1 MNLILNIDTA
11 LETASIC
18 LAESGKPIA
27 YSANHSQKDHASW
40 LHPAIKQLF
49 AAQKINMKQVS
60 AFAVSEGPGSYTG
73 LRVGMST
80 AKGLC
85 YALNKPLITISTLKM
100 MAFAAK
106 NEETELLAPMIDA
119 RRMEVFTALYSR
131 GITEIL
137 PPSNII
143 LDAFSFHDEINK
155 QTITFFGSGS
165 EKFKS
170 FVSHKNAIF
179 KGIETNATHMT
190 DLSNEK
196 DIHNIY
202 ADLAYS
208 EPYYGKE
215 FHSTVKHTL

>member
-18 LAESGKPIA
+18 LAENGKAIA
-27 YSANHSQKDHASW
+27 YSSNHSQKDHASW
-40 LHPAIKQLF
+40 LHPAIKKLF
-49 AAQKINMKQVS
+49 DAQQIPIAEVS
-60 AFAVSEGPGSYTG
+60 SIAVSEGPGSYTG

-85 YALNKPLITISTLKM
+85 YALNKPLITVSTLKL

-106 NEETELLAPMIDA
+106 NEATELLAPMIDA
-119 RRMEVFTALYSR
+119 RRMEVFTAIYSR
-131 GITEIL
+131 GLTEIL
-137 PPSNII
+137 PPSNLI
-143 LDAFSFHDEINK
+143 LDVNSFHEFIN
-155 QTITFFGSGS
+155 QHSITFYGSGS
-165 EKFKS
+165 EKFKMLM
-170 FVSHKNAIF
+170 SHKNAIF
-179 KGIETNATHMT
+179 KAIETNATHMAE
-190 DLSNEK
+190 LSYEK
-196 DIHNIY
+196 QLKKIY